1 MKFLKRVVPALF
13 GLALLSAACIAG
25 YFALKSLAGVLGAAE
40 IQAHATTLLLPA
52 ALLLAA
58 HIVGRSVRAASRP
71 GEASQLCAQ
80 RAATYQL
87 SVGLWEDL
95 LQGRAEP
102 GEDLQAVDRL
112 LALYGSPRVIKAHTT
127 LRAAGRARKPEAKA
141 LFAAAVMEM
150 RKDLGSETQ
159 GLSAEEL
166 STLLLAARE
175 AADAP
180 VGAAAYQDLRPRVS
194 LAPNL

>member
-1 MKFLKRVVPALF
+1 MKFLKKAVRALF
-13 GLALLSAACIAG
+13 GLTLLAAACAAG
-25 YFALKSLAGVLGAAE
+25 YFALKSVAGVLGAAE
-40 IQAHATTLLLPA
+40 IQAHAPTLLLPA

-58 HIVGRSVRAASRP
+58 HIVGRSVRAAARP

-87 SVGLWEDL
+87 SVGMWEDL

-102 GEDLQAVDRL
+102 GEELQAVDRL

-127 LRAAGRARKPEAKA
+127 LRAAGRAQTPEAKA
-141 LFAAAVMEM
+141 LFAAALMEM
-150 RKDLGSETQ
+150 RKDLGSETR

-166 STLLLAARE
+166 STLLLAAPQ

-180 VGAAAYQDLRPRVS
+180 AGATAYKDLRPRVS